1 MGMVFF
7 LKCIAFS
14 SLEITFTLNLM
25 KRLENGFIPRSEYT
39 PEKALLVIF
48 DRYMAF
54 ESKPL
59 LQLRGKLR
67 IKVTFDI
74 FWRNWGK
81 TQNMPGKALFFD
93 FQPFLLYQ

>member
-1 MGMVFF
+1 MKFAIFKTTKIKSIKIPGPLDTIMGMVFF

-14 SLEITFTLNLM
+14 SLGITFTLNLM

-59 LQLRGKLR
+59 LQLRGKPR
-67 IKVTFDI
+67 IKVTLDI
-74 FWRNWGK
+74 F
-81 TQNMPGKALFFD
+81 
-93 FQPFLLYQ
+93 